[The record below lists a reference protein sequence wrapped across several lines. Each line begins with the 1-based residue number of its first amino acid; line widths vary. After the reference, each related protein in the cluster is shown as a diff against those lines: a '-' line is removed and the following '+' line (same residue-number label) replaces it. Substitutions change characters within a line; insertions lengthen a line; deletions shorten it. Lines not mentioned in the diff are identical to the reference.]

1 MNLMYFNQTEKK
13 KSRLRNHK
21 KISLVKNVKAFN
33 SLIQSNKVLSMVI
46 LGDFLIGSVTII
58 ILQIWNL
65 RTLLMRNKINFYSDC
80 HPLQEMIACHQL
92 EIRLKVLLKNIKSQ
106 GSHSLILSNL
116 YLLTH
121 LWQTMRIVQVCQFQ
135 KRIQVCQ
142 WSKIR
147 FN

>member
-1 MNLMYFNQTEKK
+1 MNLMCFNQTEKK

-58 ILQIWNL
+58 IRQIWNL
-65 RTLLMRNKINFYSDC
+65 RTLLMRSKTSFYLDY
-80 HPLQEMIACHQL
+80 HLLQGMIAIHQL
-92 EIRLKVLLKNIKSQ
+92 KIRLKVLLKNMKNQ
-106 GSHSLILSNL
+106 DFHNLILSNL

-121 LWQTMRIVQVCQFQ
+121 LWQTMQLVQVCRSQ